1 MTAMPPLPV
10 IRGAGLGDGVELA
23 ALDGA
28 VWSPQ
33 HAVAPRPQ
41 PPYPPFFD
49 DTCRPADVWVAEV
62 EDAVAGY
69 VRVVPPT
76 PLVTNRHVRQIQGLA
91 VAPWARGRGVAR
103 ELLRAAAAQARRQG
117 AGRMTLRVLAHNT
130 PARRLYSTEGYQ
142 VEGVL
147 PGEFLVEGTYVDDVL
162 MGRDLTAPGP

>member
-23 ALDGA
+23 ALDRE

-33 HAVAPRPQ
+33 HAVSPRPQ

-49 DTCRPADVWVAEV
+49 DRCRPAEVLVAEV
-62 EDAVAGY
+62 EGAVAGY

-76 PLVTNRHVRQIQGLA
+76 PLATNRHVQQIQGLA
-91 VAPWARGRGVAR
+91 VAPWARSRGVAR
-103 ELLRAAAAQARRQG
+103 ALLRTAAEQARRQG
-117 AGRMTLRVLAHNT
+117 ARRMTLRVLAHNA
-130 PARRLYSTEGYQ
+130 PARRLYGAEGYQ

-147 PGEFLVEGTYVDDVL
+147 PGEFLVEGAYVDDVL
-162 MGRDLTAPGP
+162 MGRDLTAPRP